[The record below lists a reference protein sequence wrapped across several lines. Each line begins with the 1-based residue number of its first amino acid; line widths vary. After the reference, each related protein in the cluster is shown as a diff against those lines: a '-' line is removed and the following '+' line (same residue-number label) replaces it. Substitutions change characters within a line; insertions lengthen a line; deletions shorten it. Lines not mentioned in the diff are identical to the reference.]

1 MKIFMSKRSGFLFFI
16 CFISTT
22 IDEFHSYYNTADTE
36 LSEIQPSNF
45 GFNASQVFTVDY
57 YFQNSDF
64 IPNFASHQS
73 FQSASGVLSHFTEEN
88 LSNSYNVFVLI
99 QNQDMKNHYSPQEP
113 TEEKVTKST
122 NEKQQNYIPDKSV
135 FRNQYSGTSGILCQ
149 NPDYLQNENG
159 LSSTINIGNRVDGDS
174 VRLFQEQFDTSKVDP
189 HSIPNDIRLLNNL
202 NAAKPNNNYLE
213 QLENKICGIENIFLE
228 KECTNYSHYLDMIPA
243 LYSEIDNRLRIGIAD
258 ESMEYGNSLTYDTY
272 LFRIETEISKY
283 DLDNIKTKKTLNE
296 ILIFAKNLIY
306 FETSYSSSIE
316 MHQFTENMNAIMIKI
331 ENIGIKE
338 YIMNFLNLWVVIE
351 KIYVFM

>member
-73 FQSASGVLSHFTEEN
+73 FQSASGVLSHPTEEN

-99 QNQDMKNHYSPQEP
+99 QNQDMKNHYSPQES
-113 TEEKVTKST
+113 TEEKRFSKPV
-122 NEKQQNYIPDKSV
+122 
-135 FRNQYSGTSGILCQ
+135 SGISGLLCQ

-189 HSIPNDIRLLNNL
+189 HFIPNDIHLLNNL
-202 NAAKPNNNYLE
+202 NAAKPNNDYLE

-228 KECTNYSHYLDMIPA
+228 NECANYSHYLDMIPA
-243 LYSEIDNRLRIGIAD
+243 LFSEIDNQLRIGIAD

-331 ENIGIKE
+331 ENHRNKGILYELFKFVGYYRE
-338 YIMNFLNLWVVIE
+338 NLCLYVE
-351 KIYVFM
+351 K